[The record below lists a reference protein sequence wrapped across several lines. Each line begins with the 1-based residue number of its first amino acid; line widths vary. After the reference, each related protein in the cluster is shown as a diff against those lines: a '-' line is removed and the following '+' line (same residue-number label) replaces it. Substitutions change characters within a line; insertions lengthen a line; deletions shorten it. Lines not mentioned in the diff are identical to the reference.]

1 MKKLVL
7 ILLVLGI
14 AAAIAY
20 AFGTE
25 SGRARRDELL
35 ARAGGGSSDGEIE
48 IDLTK
53 VSDAAD
59 DVVAAVSPTG

>member
-1 MKKLVL
+1 MKKLLL

-48 IDLTK
+48 IDLTE

>member
-1 MKKLVL
+1 MKKLLL
-7 ILLVLGI
+7 IVLVLGI

-48 IDLTK
+48 IDLTE